1 MKALSM
7 IVYIAAWQPFP
18 GDDLLWRA
26 SDGTP
31 SPFPGS
37 LHKEIPMNRG
47 LTLIIVGVLVLIG
60 AVVLMTSWPGTMT
73 GPDNTPARVDEV
85 PKAPTPP

>member
-1 MKALSM
+1 
-7 IVYIAAWQPFP
+7 
-18 GDDLLWRA
+18 
-26 SDGTP
+26 
-31 SPFPGS
+31 
-37 LHKEIPMNRG
+37 MNRG

-73 GPDNTPARVDEV
+73 GPDNTPTSVEEV